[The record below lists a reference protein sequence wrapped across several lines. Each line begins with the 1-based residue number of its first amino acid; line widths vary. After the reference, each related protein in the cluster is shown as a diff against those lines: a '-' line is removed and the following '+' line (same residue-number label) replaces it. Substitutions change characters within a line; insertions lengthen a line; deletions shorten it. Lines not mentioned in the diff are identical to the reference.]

1 MNILSLVY
9 KCRLKRRIKNITKCV
24 TLKGTG
30 HKFSLE
36 SNVEFADGST
46 SADIILED
54 HVAMYANI
62 ASQSEGKIYMGVYSK
77 IGGGSQIL
85 SVDSVSIG
93 AYTAIAKNV
102 TICDNNNHPISPEY
116 RRKMRTE
123 PSGSDIRLWKHSA
136 SAPISIGENVWIGT
150 GVRICKGVTIGDNAV
165 IAAQSVVT
173 KDVPANAIAAGNP
186 AKIVK
191 TDIK

>member
-1 MNILSLVY
+1 MNILSLIY
-9 KCRLKRRIKNITKCV
+9 KYRLKRRIKNIAKYV
-24 TLKGTG
+24 TLRGTG

-46 SADIILED
+46 GADIILED
-54 HVAMYANI
+54 HVSMYANI
-62 ASQSEGKIYMGVYSK
+62 ASQRKGKIYMGVYSK
-77 IGGGSQIL
+77 
-85 SVDSVSIG
+85 IG

-102 TICDNNNHPISPEY
+102 TICDNNNHPISPEF
-116 RRKMRTE
+116 RRRMRTE
-123 PSGSDIRLWKHSA
+123 PSGSDMRLWKHSV
-136 SAPISIGENVWIGT
+136 SAPIHIGENVWIGT
-150 GVRICKGVTIGDNAV
+150 GARICKGVTIGDNAV